1 MKKIAVISVLLVLL
15 SGCAAIPTAGPI
27 QIIENNEPQQ
37 ETDAVRVI
45 AKPPTA
51 RMNAVQIASGFVA
64 ANISTFGDFGV
75 ARKYLTPSVSNNWFP
90 TSFDVLDSASIQYND
105 LGTGVVEI
113 SALQTGRLK
122 KNHRFEIFSVAKPF
136 LKQLTIESTNAGLR
150 ISSPIEYGILTSA
163 DMVRGFSSFNV
174 YFGNESFSRLVPE
187 IVWLPKNEKSI
198 GTKLVGVLLSGSRED
213 FKTAI
218 PDGTEL
224 RFGSLAIANGVADI
238 NLNAAALIAD
248 NAQRKFMM
256 AQFVWTLQSIPG
268 VGRVQISTNDR
279 ILSTQGKTYFN
290 RKDFSRLDP
299 EYANGESS
307 IFALQ
312 NGKLSSQ
319 NRGLI
324 ADLGKLPENIS
335 FAVSDNEK
343 RIAYSSS
350 GELRVAPISKVSDY
364 KILYGDIQNQGF
376 DNSGRLWFSNFRGN
390 LFCLQLDGNI
400 QKVLQMRDYRIQDF
414 SVSPDGA
421 RIALVATTQSTSTL
435 FVGSI
440 VSENGILSLVNLHKV
455 EQTLN
460 EVSDVEWFNST
471 ELAVIGQIG
480 IRESVIAQ
488 VSLNNGSLR
497 NLNSPREFTY
507 ISASNRGDLL
517 AGNKSG
523 AVWIFK
529 KGLWTKF
536 GKNLQAVFSK

>member
-1 MKKIAVISVLLVLL
+1 MKRITCISLALLLL
-15 SGCAAIPTAGPI
+15 SGCASIPTAGPI
-27 QIIENNEPQQ
+27 QIIENSAPQQ

-51 RMNAVQIASGFVA
+51 RMNAIQIASGFVA

-75 ARKYLTPSVSNNWFP
+75 ARKYLTPSVSNEWFP
-90 TSFDVLDSASIQYND
+90 TSFEVLDSASIQYND
-105 LGTGVVEI
+105 LGTGVIEI
-113 SALQTGRLK
+113 SALQTGMLK
-122 KNHRFEIFSVAKPF
+122 KNHRFEVFPVAKPY
-136 LKQLTIESTNAGLR
+136 LKQLTLENTNAGLR
-150 ISSPIEYGILTSA
+150 ISSPIENGILTSA
-163 DMVRGFSSFNV
+163 DMIRGFSSFNV
-174 YFGNESFSRLVPE
+174 YFGNESFTRLVPE

-198 GTKLVGVLLSGSRED
+198 GTKLVSALLSGSREN

-224 RFGSLAIANGVADI
+224 RFGSVSIANGVADI

-299 EYANGESS
+299 EYATAESGLYIS
-307 IFALQ
+307 Q
-312 NGKLSSQ
+312 NGKLSAE
-319 NRGLI
+319 NAGLI
-324 ADLGKLPENIS
+324 VDLGKLPKDVHFS
-335 FAVSDNEK
+335 VSDDQK
-343 RIAYSSS
+343 RIAYSLN
-350 GELRVAPISKVSDY
+350 GELRIAPVAKLNKY
-364 KILYGDIQNQGF
+364 KAIYGDVQNQGF

-390 LFCLQLDGNI
+390 LFCLQLNKTI
-400 QKVLQMRDYRIQDF
+400 QKVIQLRNYRIQDF
-414 SVSPDGA
+414 SVSPDGS

-435 FVGSI
+435 FVASI
-440 VSENGILSLVNLHKV
+440 VSENGIISLVNLHKV
-455 EQTLN
+455 EQSLN
-460 EVSDVEWFNST
+460 EISDVEWFNST

-488 VSLNNGSLR
+488 VSLSNGALR
-497 NLNSPREFTY
+497 NLNSPKRFTY
-507 ISASNRGDLL
+507 ISTSNRGELL

-523 AVWIFK
+523 VVWSYK
-529 KGLWTKF
+529 TGLWVRV
-536 GKNLQAVFSK
+536 GRNLQAVFSK